1 MEKAPF
7 PAPWRGG
14 CSPRDYEDRDG
25 EEEEEEEEEENRCR
39 DASVLHTMKRL
50 VILALPVLP
59 IVLAGCGKGKY

>member
-1 MEKAPF
+1 MEETPF

-14 CSPRDYEDRDG
+14 CSPRDYEDRIG
-25 EEEEEEEEEENRCR
+25 EGEEENRCR